1 MAHLPFIDA
10 HPYRFNHAFI
20 AQLRQRA
27 PCAVHRLT
35 KVVRLFI
42 PVSIKIAVVNKRDI
56 DMLQRHALQ
65 TVFDGSHR
73 CRIGVIKDRL
83 KRQRVDPHPG
93 INFATFFR
101 LQQTTDLSGQHI
113 LIAWIPAQTVAN
125 PRFAQTMA
133 IQRRGI
139 KIAQTVVPR
148 LANHVL
154 RFLFTDG
161 TENIANWRGTVTH
174 CRNLNSGT
182 AKRILL

>member
-1 MAHLPFIDA
+1 
-10 HPYRFNHAFI
+10 
-20 AQLRQRA
+20 
-27 PCAVHRLT
+27 
-35 KVVRLFI
+35 
-42 PVSIKIAVVNKRDI
+42 
-56 DMLQRHALQ
+56 
-65 TVFDGSHR
+65 
-73 CRIGVIKDRL
+73 
-83 KRQRVDPHPG
+83 
-93 INFATFFR
+93 
-101 LQQTTDLSGQHI
+101 
-113 LIAWIPAQTVAN
+113 
-125 PRFAQTMA
+125 MA